1 MKVYLGNLPTDTTDA
16 QLKDM
21 VKPFGN
27 ATSAEVVKDKMSGQN
42 RGFGF
47 VEFPND
53 EEAKAAIAGL
63 NGKDVNGRTLKVN
76 EAKSKAPRA

>member
-1 MKVYLGNLPTDTTDA
+1 VKVYLGNLPTETTDA
-16 QLKDM
+16 QLKDL
-21 VKPFGN
+21 VKVFGN
-27 ATSAEVVKDKMSGQN
+27 PSTAEVVKDKMSGQN

-47 VEFPND
+47 AEFSND
-53 EEAKAAIAGL
+53 DEARAVIAGL

>member
-1 MKVYLGNLPTDTTDA
+1 MKVYLGNLPTETTDA

-21 VKPFGN
+21 VKAFGN

-47 VEFPND
+47 VEFPTD